1 MSTLC
6 LTTMGVDV
14 HRLEKTRAPESMPE
28 STPESEPAS
37 EPRGLVLG
45 GVVLPVPYRLIGFS
59 DADLVLHALTDAL
72 LAAAGQA
79 DIGTLFPTGSP
90 RWQGASSTLF
100 LAHALESL
108 TEQKGRLCFA
118 DITLVAQVPRLEP
131 FKKTIR
137 ERLAEL
143 LHLPEKRV
151 SLKATTTDR
160 LGFIGRELGM
170 ACFALTTVQL
180 PQSPQSPGP

>member
-6 LTTMGVDV
+6 FTTMGVDI
-14 HRLEKTRAPESMPE
+14 HRLEATQ
-28 STPESEPAS
+28 TPESKPEP
-37 EPRGLVLG
+37 EPDSKPGGLILG

-79 DIGTLFPTGSP
+79 DIGTLFPTGTP
-90 RWQGASSTLF
+90 RWRGAASTLF
-100 LAHALESL
+100 LAHALETL

-143 LHLPEKRV
+143 LGLPEQRV

-180 PQSPQSPGP
+180 PQSPDL